1 LDDVISPQQS
11 AFILGRYIAENIM
24 LAQELVK
31 NYHRIGGTLRC
42 AIKVDIM
49 KANEDEVFNLIVPV
63 FSFYLRRLLKIWSI
77 NLIDLRVLNILEKSM
92 EERMSGRE

>member
-1 LDDVISPQQS
+1 MVPKKSNPSALGAFRPISCCYVICKCINKILTDRLIRCLDGVTSPQES

-42 AIKVDIM
+42 AINVDIM
-49 KANEDEVFNLIVPV
+49 KAYEDDEGG
-63 FSFYLRRLLKIWSI
+63 FS
-77 NLIDLRVLNILEKSM
+77 M
-92 EERMSGRE
+92 